1 MATPKGGVSSNVSDE
16 EFLPITNVSGIDP
29 LLWPPQEQGQFA
41 LDQNLTNFLGLFQF
55 AAVHSYSG
63 HSRNLMS
70 FFRSTRDAKVQRI
83 AVETNRLLV
92 RLEKVTE

>member
-41 LDQNLTNFLGLFQF
+41 LDQNLTDFLGCCF
-55 AAVHSYSG
+55 
-63 HSRNLMS
+63 NLLLS
-70 FFRSTRDAKVQRI
+70 ILIQAI
-83 AVETNRLLV
+83 AET
-92 RLEKVTE
+92 